1 MKPMRVRPGSARSL
15 SLIACFAA
23 ALCVIAGCG
32 PTYPKDRFKES
43 IVDVCKR
50 EYKLDVKA
58 DISGKTIAIY
68 LPLQNLIDFT
78 FSITKEA
85 GEKIN
90 DVILSVSRVALSSDA
105 DLDFYCVIAHD
116 IRMPEIQIIIIKSVD
131 DVKRF
136 LLNDISRGEYS
147 KRMLID
153 MRFSPQAQKERAIK
167 DVFDKMSL
175 DPKWQEQVM
184 NDFFRSEPAGL
195 GDIGYWNDRFYIK
208 DIALPE
214 FLAEQIASRV
224 KLEFRDDKRLADLFL
239 VKSAKGS
246 FSTRG
251 GEKAFKIEV
260 YVDNKVVISYGAKTS
275 VEAGGLQT
283 MVGSDDV
290 FKAALKV
297 SNEVIHGYR
306 FELFD
311 YVEIINQKDNSSLK
325 VPRQKLELYRSNK
338 IRFEDLIKV

>member
-1 MKPMRVRPGSARSL
+1 MKPMRGKPGLARSVFF
-15 SLIACFAA
+15 IACLAA
-23 ALCVIAGCG
+23 TLCAVSGCG
-32 PTYPKDRFKES
+32 PTYPKSRFKES
-43 IVDVCKR
+43 IVDICKR
-50 EYKLDVKA
+50 EYHIDVKA
-58 DISGKTIAIY
+58 DVSGKTIAIY
-68 LPLQNLIDFT
+68 LPLPNLIDFT

-85 GEKIN
+85 GDKIN

-105 DLDFYCVIAHD
+105 EFDFYCVIAHD
-116 IRMPEIQIIIIKSVD
+116 IRIPEIQIIIIKSVD

-214 FLAEQIASRV
+214 FLAEQIASRI
-224 KLEFRDDKRLADLFL
+224 KFEFRDDKRLAELFL
-239 VKSAKGS
+239 VKSTKGS
-246 FSTRG
+246 FISRVAERT
-251 GEKAFKIEV
+251 FKIEI
-260 YVDNKVVISYGAKTS
+260 YVDNKVVISYGSKST

-283 MVGSDDV
+283 MVGSDEV

-297 SNEVIHGYR
+297 ANDVIHGYR
-306 FELFD
+306 FNDFD
-311 YVEIINQKDNSSLK
+311 HVEITNQKDNSVLK
-325 VPRQKLELYRSNK
+325 VPRDKMDQYRLKKLK
-338 IRFEDLIKV
+338 FEDLIKI

>member
-1 MKPMRVRPGSARSL
+1 MASISRL
-15 SLIACFAA
+15 SGIAKMTLLAA
-23 ALCVIAGCG
+23 GIAVTVCAAAGCG
-32 PTYPKDRFKES
+32 PTYPKERFKES
-43 IVDVCKR
+43 IVDVCKKD
-50 EYKLDVKA
+50 YGLDVKA
-58 DISGKTIAIY
+58 DVSGKTIAIY
-68 LPLQNLIDFT
+68 LALPNLIDFT

-85 GEKIN
+85 GDKIN

-105 DLDFYCVIAHD
+105 DFDFYCVIAHD
-116 IRMPEIQIIIIKSVD
+116 TRIPEVQIIIIKSVN

-136 LLNDISRGEYS
+136 LLNDISRGEYA

-175 DPKWQEQVM
+175 DSKWQEQVM
-184 NDFFRSEPAGL
+184 DDFFRSEPAGL

-214 FLAEQIASRV
+214 FLVEQIASRV

-239 VKSAKGS
+239 VKSSKGS
-246 FSTRG
+246 FLTSG
-251 GEKAFKIEV
+251 GERVFKIEA

-283 MVGSDDV
+283 MVGSDEV
-290 FKAALKV
+290 FKAVLKV
-297 SNEVIHGYR
+297 ANEVIHGYR
-306 FELFD
+306 FNGFD
-311 YVEIINQKDNSSLK
+311 HVEIVNQKDSSVLK
-325 VPRQKLELYRSNK
+325 VPREKLEQYRLK
-338 IRFEDLIKV
+338 KLKFEDLIKV